1 MAFLLPENIPS
12 RSGVPTRLRQVARAL
27 REFTPEQITVWL
39 RETAGGQPYLVVLD
53 PAAGIMVIDAPQLS
67 KRALSRR
74 QRGRVFDSLD
84 MAGVADEIAQQME
97 VGRQATR
104 LRGRI
109 DRSQLA
115 SLSIEHVLA
124 VPDGPDVPSD
134 LLAGADLDMPILT
147 GSDFTA
153 EGLLPAIR
161 RILGGERN
169 RPLSDQEE
177 KRARAVV
184 NPEIILPQSQS
195 ENLPLF
201 QDPEIPPEDVIR
213 VMDRE
218 QERVAEHLGAGYRV
232 LRGVAGSGKTLVLAH
247 RARHLHKNWPNWRI
261 LVLCYNRVLAN
272 ALETMVDTDE
282 RLKVTNIDRL
292 AYRLAG
298 GTNRGG
304 TPDFDALVVEATK
317 QAQRRSDSERFDVV
331 LVDEAQ
337 DFDHPRLNLAYWM
350 LKSDRLELDPAQP
363 DRDNFVMAYDVAQ
376 NVYSRGGAR
385 WNPPGVDVQGR
396 PRTARGRST
405 VFRKNYRNT
414 REILEFAMNFL
425 AGSTDWSSGPVDL
438 DDPAALI
445 PPEAAKRSGPRPR
458 LTGCHDLRGEAQS
471 IASRVAEMMASG
483 VGVHDIAVLYGC
495 TALEG
500 ELSREFSRRG
510 LPYFHVQRRDYASR
524 SDNRDRAAHIRD
536 KVRVSTL
543 TGIKGL
549 EFSRVLVGGV
559 NQVQVRDADESEQ
572 FRATKSHLYAAMTRA
587 MDELEITMSGGGQIG
602 AALLVAERQ
611 QRSG

>member
-27 REFTPEQITVWL
+27 KDFTPEQVTVWL
-39 RETAGGQPYLVVLD
+39 RETARGQPYLVVLD
-53 PAAGIMVIDAPQLS
+53 PVAGIMVIDAPQLS

-74 QRGRVFDSLD
+74 QQGRVFDSLD
-84 MAGVADEIAQQME
+84 MASVPDEIAQQME
-97 VGRQATR
+97 VAGQAKG
-104 LRGRI
+104 LRSRVGAEQI
-109 DRSQLA
+109 A
-115 SLSIEHVLA
+115 SLPVMHVLA
-124 VPDGPDVPSD
+124 VPDGPEVPRER
-134 LLAGADLDMPILT
+134 LLDADLDLPILT
-147 GSDFTA
+147 GSDLTQ

-161 RILGGERN
+161 RILGGELH
-169 RPLSDQEE
+169 RPLSDEQE

-184 NPEIILPQSQS
+184 NPEIILPQSRNK
-195 ENLPLF
+195 NLPLF
-201 QDPEIPPEDVIR
+201 QDPEIPPEDVIQ

-247 RARHLHKNWPNWRI
+247 RARHLHMNWPNWRI

-272 ALETMVDTDE
+272 ALEKMVNTDK
-282 RLKVTNIDRL
+282 RLTVTNIDRL
-292 AYRLAG
+292 AYSLGRTG
-298 GTNRGG
+298 GRGG
-304 TPDFDALVVEATK
+304 TPDFDALALEAEK
-317 QAQRRSDSERFDVV
+317 RARQLPDSRRYDVV

-337 DFDHPRLNLAYWM
+337 DFDHPRLNLAYSM
-350 LKSDRLELDPAQP
+350 LKSDRLEPDPAQP

-376 NVYSRGGAR
+376 NVYRRGGAR
-385 WNPPGVDVQGR
+385 WNPPGVDAQGR

-425 AGSTDWSSGPVDL
+425 AGSREWSDASVDL

-458 LTGCHDLRGEAQS
+458 LTDCRDLRGEAES
-471 IASRVAEMMASG
+471 IASRVWEMMDQGAAA
-483 VGVHDIAVLYGC
+483 HDIAVLYG
-495 TALEG
+495 ASDLEK
-500 ELSREFSRRG
+500 ELRQAFPRME
-510 LPYFHVQRRDYASR
+510 LPYFHVQWRDGR
-524 SDNRDRAAHIRD
+524 GRQVNRDRAVHVRD

-549 EFSRVLVGGV
+549 EFSRVLLGGV
-559 NQVQVRDADESEQ
+559 NQIRIRDADERDQ
-572 FRATKSHLYAAMTRA
+572 FQAAKRQLYAAMTRA
-587 MDELEITMSGGGQIG
+587 MDKLEITMSGGGEI
-602 AALLVAERQ
+602 AMALREAERL
-611 QRSG
+611 QR